1 MKKRKRRA
9 VPRSLW
15 AACDG
20 KHTSKRFLLHL
31 LPGFLF
37 SFYFSKHTFPSY
49 FLSSSNLVPFPLPH
63 YCVVED
69 LRGRNLGCTTRWCEE
84 ERLGTDKKKTNKKV
98 PCYLFNFLLHAKV
111 GRVKEREFVRRKERR
126 NCLGVLYS
134 LVAAPLQFLRFS
146 TMVQLSL
153 LLRYFLFI
161 PLMIARVTAEMIERK
176 PENLAPEDAL
186 PPHRFVQISH

>member
-1 MKKRKRRA
+1 MEKQTKRKGGDVKKRKRRA

-84 ERLGTDKKKTNKKV
+84 ERLGTDKKKQTKK
-98 PCYLFNFLLHAKV
+98 C
-111 GRVKEREFVRRKERR
+111 
-126 NCLGVLYS
+126 
-134 LVAAPLQFLRFS
+134 
-146 TMVQLSL
+146 
-153 LLRYFLFI
+153 
-161 PLMIARVTAEMIERK
+161 RVTCLTFCYTRK
-176 PENLAPEDAL
+176 WVGSKRENLCGGRNGETAWVFCTL
-186 PPHRFVQISH
+186 